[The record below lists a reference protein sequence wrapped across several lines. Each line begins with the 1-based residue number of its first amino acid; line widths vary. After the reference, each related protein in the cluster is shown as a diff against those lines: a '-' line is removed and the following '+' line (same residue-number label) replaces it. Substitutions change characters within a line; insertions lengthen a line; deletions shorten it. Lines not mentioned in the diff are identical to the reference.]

1 MAHSNSGLPVELRHL
16 RYFVAV
22 AEERHVGRAA
32 ARLNVSQ
39 PSLSAQIH
47 DLEREL
53 GAVLF
58 ERTPRGMQMTPA
70 GEKFLAHA
78 RRTLREADH
87 AMGAV
92 RDTERT
98 ATDSSGLREALQAA
112 LGAGYT
118 IEQQLGDR
126 DSRVFVA
133 TEAALARRVVVK
145 ALPRAL
151 AAGVSADRFRQE
163 VQLAARLTHPHI
175 VPALTAGGGVELLYY
190 TMPFVEGESLRRRLA
205 RERQLPLE
213 DALLIAREV
222 ADALAYAHGQ
232 GVVHRDI
239 TPDNI
244 LLAAGHALVAN
255 FGIARAVTRAGESG
269 LTAPGVVLGTPP
281 YMSPEQATGAPDI
294 DARSDIYS
302 LAAVLFEMLAGE
314 PPFTGVTPQAV
325 IAKQHNTS
333 APLLRSRRPTVPER
347 VERAVAQ
354 GLAMIPA
361 DRFQTARAFA
371 SALA

>member
-1 MAHSNSGLPVELRHL
+1 MELRHL

-58 ERTPRGMQMTPA
+58 ERTPRGMQLTPA

-78 RRTLREADH
+78 RRTLREADQ
-87 AMGAV
+87 AVGAV
-92 RDTERT
+92 RETERT
-98 ATDSSGLREALQAA
+98 APDASALREALRTA
-112 LGAGYT
+112 LGTGYT
-118 IEQQLGDR
+118 IEGQLGDR

-133 TEAALARRVVVK
+133 TETALARRVVVK

-163 VQLAARLTHPHI
+163 VQLTARLTHPHI

-190 TMPFVEGESLRRRLA
+190 TMPFVEGESLRRRLT
-205 RERQLPLE
+205 RERQLPVD
-213 DALLIAREV
+213 DALAIAREV

-232 GVVHRDI
+232 GIVHRDV
-239 TPDNI
+239 TPNNI
-244 LLAAGHALVAN
+244 LLAAGHALVTN
-255 FGIARAVTRAGESG
+255 FGIARAVTRAAGEPG

-325 IAKQHNTS
+325 IAKQHNAA
-333 APLLRSRRPTVPER
+333 APLLRARRPSVPER
-347 VERAVAQ
+347 LERAVAQ
-354 GLAMIPA
+354 GLATIPA

-371 SALA
+371 AALA

>member
-1 MAHSNSGLPVELRHL
+1 LELRHL

-32 ARLNVSQ
+32 GRLNVSQ

-53 GAVLF
+53 GALLF
-58 ERTPRGMQMTPA
+58 ERTPRGMTLTPA

-87 AMGAV
+87 AVGAV
-92 RDTERT
+92 REAER
-98 ATDSSGLREALQAA
+98 ATTDYSELRDALQTA
-112 LGAGYT
+112 LGTAYT
-118 IEQQLGDR
+118 MEGQLGGA

-133 TEAALARRVVVK
+133 TENSLARRVVVK

-163 VQLAARLTHPHI
+163 VQFAARLTHPHI
-175 VPALTAGGGVELLYY
+175 VPALTAGGAAALLYY
-190 TMPFVEGESLRRRLA
+190 TMPFVEGESLRARLA
-205 RERQLPLE
+205 RERQLPLD
-213 DALLIAREV
+213 DALGIAREV
-222 ADALAYAHGQ
+222 ADALTYAHGQ
-232 GVVHRDI
+232 SVIHRDI

-244 LLAAGHALVAN
+244 LLAAGHALVTN
-255 FGIARAVTRAGESG
+255 FGIARAVTRAGETG
-269 LTAPGVVLGTPP
+269 LTAPGVILGTPA
-281 YMSPEQATGAPDI
+281 YMSPEQAKGAPEV

-314 PPFTGVTPQAV
+314 PPFTGATAQAI
-325 IAKQHNTS
+325 IAKQQSTA
-333 APLLRSRRPTVPER
+333 APQLRSRRPSVPET
-347 VERAVAQ
+347 VDRAVAQ
-354 GLAMIPA
+354 GLATNPA
-361 DRFQTARAFA
+361 DRFQTVRAFA
-371 SALA
+371 AALSAAPR

>member
-1 MAHSNSGLPVELRHL
+1 MELRHL

-32 ARLNVSQ
+32 GRLNVSQ

-53 GAVLF
+53 GAQLF
-58 ERTPRGMQMTPA
+58 ERTPRGMQLTPA

-87 AMGAV
+87 AVGAV
-92 RDTERT
+92 RE
-98 ATDSSGLREALQAA
+98 TDHSADRAELREALQTL
-112 LGAGYT
+112 LGTSYS
-118 IEQQLGDR
+118 IDRQLGGR
-126 DSRVFVA
+126 DSRVFAA
-133 TEAALARRVVVK
+133 TEIALARRVVVK
-145 ALPRAL
+145 ALPRGL

-175 VPALTAGGGVELLYY
+175 VPALAAGGDAELLYY
-190 TMPFVEGESLRRRLA
+190 TMPFVEGESLRTRLG
-205 RERQLPLE
+205 RERQLPLD
-213 DALLIAREV
+213 DALTIAREI

-232 GVVHRDI
+232 SVVHRDI

-244 LLAAGHALVAN
+244 LLAAGHALVTN
-255 FGIARAVTRAGESG
+255 FGIARAVSRAGESG
-269 LTAPGVVLGTPP
+269 LTAPGVILGTPA
-281 YMSPEQATGAPDI
+281 YMSPEQAGGAPDV

-314 PPFTGVTPQAV
+314 PPFTGATAQAI
-325 IAKQHNTS
+325 IAKQQST
-333 APLLRSRRPTVPER
+333 APPLLQSRRPSVPEH
-347 VERAVAQ
+347 VARAVARA
-354 GLAMIPA
+354 LSPIPA

-371 SALA
+371 AALV